1 MLLVL
6 LFPWLNK
13 MKETSVQQIYPSM
26 HIKHTDHP
34 CVHDEC
40 LNHQVAPLETFAN
53 ATETE

>member
-1 MLLVL
+1 
-6 LFPWLNK
+6 LNK

-34 CVHDEC
+34 CVHGEC
-40 LNHQVAPLETFAN
+40 LNRQEAPPENVAN